1 MEACNFGHEA
11 VVEVLVK
18 QPDLDF
24 EAVNLRGQTAQDV
37 ATSRGHEGLAQ
48 IIDRAKVDRENP
60 EELPQIQELEQQVYE
75 YKMFFECCPS

>member
-11 VVEVLVK
+11 VVEILVT

-37 ATSRGHEGLAQ
+37 ATSRGHEALAQ
-48 IIDRAKVDRENP
+48 IIDRAKMDRENP
-60 EELPQIQELEQQVYE
+60 AELPQIQELEQQVHDTL
-75 YKMFFECCPS
+75 